1 MVALAGHAGGPAIQG
16 DADENVLADAVERAL
31 DEAGWETAHVV
42 GNSLGGYVA
51 LQLATRGRARSVV
64 ALAPSD
70 LLNRLGRVAG
80 LLEAVSQLPT
90 DEGPARAL
98 TAGLIADGLAAVDAW
113 NEWHRARTPAA

>member
-1 MVALAGHAGGPAIQG
+1 MQEPKGRLDKQTQIRHLLRTVKTSLELAI
-16 DADENVLADAVERAL
+16 
-31 DEAGWETAHVV
+31 
-42 GNSLGGYVA
+42 
-51 LQLATRGRARSVV
+51 V

-98 TAGLIADGLAAVDAW
+98 IPGLLADGLAAADAW
-113 NEWHRARTPAA
+113 DEWHRSRTPAA